1 MVWEQFLMQQRF
13 MVIGYA
19 LVAGALLVHQAAHA
33 GRPMEV
39 DDAGIVDYR
48 SCQLEAWRSIV
59 KPVMDIG

>member
-1 MVWEQFLMQQRF
+1 VWEQFLMQQRF

-19 LVAGALLVHQAAHA
+19 LVAGVLLVHQAAHA

-48 SCQLEAWRSIV
+48 SCHWRRGASIV